1 MKQGKPEIN
10 KRKKMRVRITNREY
24 DDRVIFLNQNDFDD
38 QGTKFVRKSDGM
50 EVSNEELE
58 FLDKPEWQEKVVK
71 TKVNKPIIN

>member
-1 MKQGKPEIN
+1 MKQEKPEIN

-71 TKVNKPIIN
+71 TKVNKQLTN

>member
-1 MKQGKPEIN
+1 
-10 KRKKMRVRITNREY
+10 MRVRITNREY

-71 TKVNKPIIN
+71 KLITN

>member
-1 MKQGKPEIN
+1 MKQEKPEIN

>member
-58 FLDKPEWQEKVVK
+58 FLDKPEWKEKVVK
-71 TKVNKPIIN
+71 TKVNKQLTN

>member
-71 TKVNKPIIN
+71 TKVNKLITN

>member
-1 MKQGKPEIN
+1 
-10 KRKKMRVRITNREY
+10 MRVRITNQEY

-71 TKVNKPIIN
+71 TKVNKLITN

>member
-1 MKQGKPEIN
+1 MKQGKPETN

-71 TKVNKPIIN
+71 TKVNKQLTN